1 MEKKYITDTDFL
13 PQELTHYHGLYR
25 SELTDDLY
33 QIVYGIF
40 QPSHSLG
47 DVYELVV
54 RTAYRQKSAAIRK
67 FKLLSWKKSLETIL
81 KAMNK
86 LESKDYEVIVFIPL
100 RACEVSLSAAESY
113 FQLAIFT
120 ISELLDGDSVPT
132 PAYPDAPLVPN
143 IKKLFEESYAEL
155 FLALDEGKPDN
166 EDYYKQAKYCQAIVL
181 DEMYR
186 RGIDSIKLKQDTE
199 PTNPVK
205 WLSDVAA
212 NKEVKNTERPIL
224 PSEYYGDTTL
234 YKQTFIEN
242 GSQQVLDSGS
252 DVVSSSDAPESQTV
266 YDNDT
271 IGTRAA
277 VMYYMLSSFC
287 PITDDNFNRAVAMID
302 FAVGKQSPKFNVN
315 KANDTEINKVN
326 NKNSIKKYVRNCRDN
341 RKYLEEPGSQ
351 KVRERLTS
359 QGFDIPTP
367 KDSSTKLKPF

>member
-54 RTAYRQKSAAIRK
+54 RTAYKQKSAAIRK

-86 LESKDYEVIVFIPL
+86 LDSKGYEVIVFIPL

-113 FQLAIFT
+113 FELAIFT

-132 PAYPDAPLVPN
+132 PAYPDAPLVPDV
-143 IKKLFEESYAEL
+143 KTLFEESYAGIL
-155 FLALDEGKPDN
+155 TMLDGYDPEIN
-166 EDYYKQAKYCQAIVL
+166 EIGAGDGVYYDHATYWQAIIL

-186 RGIDSIKLKQDTE
+186 RGIET
-199 PTNPVK
+199 VK
-205 WLSDVAA
+205 M
-212 NKEVKNTERPIL
+212 KEETPIL

-242 GSQQVLDSGS
+242 GSQLVLDSGS

>member
-13 PQELTHYHGLYR
+13 PVELTHYHGLYTN
-25 SELTDDLY
+25 EMTDDLY

-40 QPSHSLG
+40 QPSHTLS
-47 DVYELVV
+47 DVYEVV
-54 RTAYRQKSAAIRK
+54 LRIVSKQKNPAIRK
-67 FKLLSWKKSLETIL
+67 FKLMSWKKDIESIVKIL
-81 KAMNK
+81 GK
-86 LESKDYEVIVFIPL
+86 LNPKDSEVIVYVPL
-100 RACEVSLSAAESY
+100 RGCELSLSAAISY

-120 ISELLDGDSVPT
+120 IDELANSETT
-132 PAYPDAPLVPN
+132 PAPAFPNEPLIPDL
-143 IKKLFEESYAEL
+143 KGLFEESYSDIL
-155 FLALDEGKPDN
+155 SMLDDYDPEIDEMGSGDDN
-166 EDYYKQAKYCQAIVL
+166 YWQHAKYWQSVIL

-186 RGIDSIKLKQDTE
+186 RGIET
-199 PTNPVK
+199 VK
-205 WLSDVAA
+205 M
-212 NKEVKNTERPIL
+212 KEETPIL

-242 GSQQVLDSGS
+242 GSQLVLDSGS
-252 DVVSSSDAPESQTV
+252 DVVSSFDAPESQTV

-351 KVRERLTS
+351 KVRERLPN
-359 QGFDIPTP
+359 QGFDTPTP
-367 KDSSTKLKPF
+367 EDSSTKRKPF